1 MKKIVVTENAP
12 KAIGPY
18 SQAVEKNGMLFL
30 SGQIP
35 LNPLT
40 GEVVGNTIELQVK
53 QIFENMSAVLRA
65 ANYSFSDIV
74 KTTVF
79 LTNMNDFS
87 VVNTV
92 YASYFDEKFPARSA
106 VAVTALPKG
115 VLVEIE
121 AIAIK

>member
-1 MKKIVVTENAP
+1 MKKIVETKNAP

-40 GEVVGNTIELQVK
+40 GEVVGNTVELQAK

-79 LTNMNDFS
+79 LTNMNDFT
-87 VVNTV
+87 VVNAV
-92 YASYFDEKFPARSA
+92 YTSFFDKDFPARSA

>member
-18 SQAVEKNGMLFL
+18 SQAVEKNGMLFM

-35 LNPLT
+35 LDPLT
-40 GEVVGNTIELQVK
+40 GEIVGETAEEQAK
-53 QIFENMSAVLRA
+53 QILKNMFAILSAA
-65 ANYSFSDIV
+65 GYSFDDIV
-74 KTTVF
+74 KTTIF

-87 VVNTV
+87 NVNTV
-92 YASYFDEKFPARSA
+92 YSSSFNKDFPARSA

-121 AIAIK
+121 AIAMK

>member
-1 MKKIVVTENAP
+1 MKKIVETKNAP

-40 GEVVGNTIELQVK
+40 GEVVGNTVELQAK

-65 ANYSFSDIV
+65 ASYSFSDIV

-79 LTNMNDFS
+79 LTNMNDFT
-87 VVNTV
+87 VVNAV
-92 YASYFDEKFPARSA
+92 YTSFFDKDFPARSA

>member
-1 MKKIVVTENAP
+1 MKKIVETKNAP

-40 GEVVGNTIELQVK
+40 GEVVGNTVELQAK
-53 QIFENMSAVLRA
+53 QIFENISAVLRA

-92 YASYFDEKFPARSA
+92 YASYFDENFPARSA